1 MAATGKWQ
9 WMVAVERQS
18 TTEGEDNGG
27 GFRVRRLGQRGR
39 RMCAP
44 LQATRKRGDVDLGK
58 GDDSPHWLST
68 LSSSPARHAVAA
80 AASSPPLSFPNADLV
95 LRLHLD
101 PCPTTTRISRLAR
114 ITRRVA
120 AGREDRRRQRGGRRG
135 GGGEASLPL
144 LPPSYCSCRATLSS
158 SRCFTAPPSSRLPT
172 PTPSTS
178 PSTRRPAAPAARP
191 SSRRSRHPAAPAE
204 LSPPRCSLHLDR
216 H

>member
-44 LQATRKRGDVDLGK
+44 LQATRKRRDVDLGK

-68 LSSSPARHAVAA
+68 LSSSLAPYAVAA

-135 GGGEASLPL
+135 GGGEDGGGKGGDEVVAEW
-144 LPPSYCSCRATLSS
+144 REGEGGDE
-158 SRCFTAPPSSRLPT
+158 
-172 PTPSTS
+172 
-178 PSTRRPAAPAARP
+178 ARVGEEGDKEAKEG
-191 SSRRSRHPAAPAE
+191 RE
-204 LSPPRCSLHLDR
+204 KGDDGGEG
-216 H
+216 

>member
-18 TTEGEDNGG
+18 TMEGEDNGG

-44 LQATRKRGDVDLGK
+44 LQATRKRRDVDLGK

-68 LSSSPARHAVAA
+68 LSSSLAPYAVAA

-114 ITRRVA
+114 ITRREAA
-120 AGREDRRRQRGGRRG
+120 AGREERRRWRGFLTSAPAVLLLLPSHSV
-135 GGGEASLPL
+135 ELPL
-144 LPPSYCSCRATLSS
+144 LHRSTELPAADTNTVDIAVNPPSCCSRYSAEFPPL
-158 SRCFTAPPSSRLPT
+158 PPSCCSR
-172 PTPSTS
+172 
-178 PSTRRPAAPAARP
+178 
-191 SSRRSRHPAAPAE
+191 
-204 LSPPRCSLHLDR
+204 
-216 H
+216 